1 MALPV
6 LWRYI
11 EDDGVEAAFGLAA
24 DEFLMSLYSEPE
36 SGGAPT
42 LRLYTYRSSCA
53 LVGRFQDLAKE
64 VDLEACRREDIA
76 VNRRPTGGGA
86 IVMGSGQLG
95 LALVGRLGEGPFP
108 AHPGSLFEELSRG
121 VVEGL
126 RSLGLE
132 AGFRP
137 RNDIELA
144 GRKVAGVGAA
154 VDERGAALFHTSLLV
169 SLDWELLARALVVGE
184 AKWKERAVSSFSER
198 LTTVQAERPG
208 TALEEVRRAVRL
220 GFERTYG
227 VSTRQQHWSAAERE
241 AIGVLVAE
249 KYETRDWIYQ
259 PVSRR
264 QARGSWQ
271 GRTAAGTLTVELAL
285 DGEVIKEA
293 RLAGDFFGS
302 ERAVRG
308 LEAALKWQRADRA
321 TVARAL
327 RGAWSEGAILGAGP
341 EELAGWVAEAAS
353 SVKAEAAAQEVT

>member
-1 MALPV
+1 MAGPH

-11 EDDGVEAAFGLAA
+11 EDDGVEAASGLAA
-24 DEFLMSLYSEPE
+24 DEFLMSLYAEPA
-36 SGGAPT
+36 SGGSPT

-53 LVGRFQDLAKE
+53 LVGRFQDLASE
-64 VDLEACRREDIA
+64 LDLEACRREGIA

-95 LALVGRLGEGPFP
+95 LALVGRLGEGVFP
-108 AHPGSLFEELSRG
+108 AHPASLFEELSRG

-126 RSLGLE
+126 RFLGLE
-132 AGFRP
+132 ANFRP

-144 GRKVAGVGAA
+144 GKKVAGLGTT
-154 VDERGAALFHTSLLV
+154 VDERGAVLFHTSLLV

-184 AKWKERAVSSFSER
+184 AKWKERAVSSFAER
-198 LTTVQAERPG
+198 LTTVEAERPG
-208 TALEEVRRAVRL
+208 TSLEEVRRAVRG
-220 GFERTYG
+220 GFERAFG
-227 VSTRQQHWSAAERE
+227 VSANEQPWSDAERE
-241 AIGVLVAE
+241 AVGGLVAE
-249 KYETRDWIYQ
+249 KYATREWIYQ

-327 RGAWSEGAILGAGP
+327 KGAWSDGAILGASP
-341 EELAGWVAEAAS
+341 EDLAGWVAEAAS
-353 SVKAEAAAQEVT
+353 SVKAGAAAREVT